1 MAKRFPKVL
10 ALCGVLF
17 FGGPAQ
23 GAESRPLAGL
33 SYSPSH
39 VRTEAEFAVAPPLD
53 KLKAD
58 LAPLAA
64 LTPRVRTYSMAPGID
79 QVVPIARDLGL
90 KVSVGIWL
98 QTDPAVDADEISRGI
113 MAVLKTPTAVDRVF
127 VGNEVLTSKF
137 QNAAALKARMAD
149 VKAALTEG
157 GVKEI
162 QVSTAETWN
171 MWLAHP
177 ELATDADFI
186 GAHIFPYWDGVP
198 VADAVP
204 YVMRRYK
211 ELQAAFPGKKIVIAE
226 TGWPAAGPQNKGAIA
241 SPENQERFVREFAR
255 AAAGLDYYI
264 CEAYNQPWKAAR
276 EGGVV
281 GSSWG
286 ILDAGGKPKFTL
298 R

>member
-1 MAKRFPKVL
+1 VPT
-10 ALCGVLF
+10 
-17 FGGPAQ
+17 
-23 GAESRPLAGL
+23 PL
-33 SYSPSH
+33 
-39 VRTEAEFAVAPPLD
+39 E
-53 KLKAD
+53 KLRAD

-64 LTPRVRTYSMAPGID
+64 LTPRVRTYSMAPGVD
-79 QVVPIARDLGL
+79 QVVPVAQSLGL

-98 QTDPAVDADEISRGI
+98 QTDPAIDAAEVSRGI
-113 MAVLKTPTAVDRVF
+113 MAVLRNPTAVDRVF

-137 QNAAALKARMAD
+137 QSVAALKARIAE
-149 VKAALTEG
+149 VKAALAEG
-157 GVKEI
+157 GIKDVA
-162 QVSTAETWN
+162 VGTAETWN

-177 ELATDADFI
+177 ELAAEADFI
-186 GAHIFPYWDGVP
+186 GAHIWPYWDGVP

-204 YVMRRYK
+204 YILRRYK

-226 TGWPAAGPQNKGAIA
+226 TGWPAAGPQNKGAIP

-264 CEAYNQPWKAAR
+264 CEAYGQPWKAAR

-281 GSSWG
+281 GASWG
-286 ILDAGGKPKFTL
+286 ILEANGKPKFPL